1 MADLRAKHYNK
12 LNSMDEVNEK
22 KKKKYGV
29 LII

>member
-1 MADLRAKHYNK
+1 MADLRAKHYHK
-12 LNSMDEVNEK
+12 LNSMDEVKE